1 MPPYGRINYRGWAE
15 DLTTRGRG
23 ACLLAALLAG
33 LLTAGSVSPSAAGVD
48 YATDVGG
55 VVNDQASTAPVFQPC
70 PASAPWMR
78 DPNVCASRWSSFAND
93 KSESDLAVDPTDP
106 NHLVGMSKA
115 FFSPQDYLF
124 ELVWY
129 DSTDGG
135 QTWQSGILPGYEEW
149 MDTTDP
155 VVAFDSQGNL
165 YALVLPFNFV
175 IEPSG
180 DHNWD
185 IGHVSPQGLNDAIYL
200 SRSLKSDGPVGE
212 RWQAPVLLASYHAGG
227 LGITADKQWVGAD
240 TFGKHLGSVYASWIV
255 FDGGALNTVVSVSTD
270 FGAHF
275 SSPRV
280 ISSATKPKFN
290 GDPYVFEGP
299 EGNVYV
305 GYDTLPPKQ
314 SYTTGGF
321 QVVVSH
327 DNGQTWSKPGQ
338 QVATSVGPSP
348 YPPDT
353 FRDGTPYSMT
363 VNPANGRLLLAYEN
377 YDRSLP
383 KGNIWLTQSADEGK
397 TWSKAIQVNDP
408 SAPGDTF
415 QQKIFAAPNGDFAI
429 AFYDRR
435 LACPP
440 NDPLTA
446 NVGYTNTCID
456 VTVQF
461 YNASGTP
468 LGDNRRATLESWDPN
483 VAPPQPGGRSATT
496 TFIGDY
502 FGGALTSSTQGTVAH
517 LLFVSTSPDYQAGA
531 VAGGGLAPPYQQQIY
546 AELPAP

>member
-1 MPPYGRINYRGWAE
+1 MASRSPIFPTLVAALGVVA
-15 DLTTRGRG
+15 
-23 ACLLAALLAG
+23 ALAASAG
-33 LLTAGSVSPSAAGVD
+33 AAGG
-48 YATDVGG
+48 YETDTGG
-55 VVNDQASTAPVFQPC
+55 VVNVQASTTPIFQPC
-70 PASAPWMR
+70 PSGAPWLR
-78 DPNVCASRWSSFAND
+78 DPDVCASRWSPLAND
-93 KSESDLAVDPTDP
+93 KSESDLAVDPTNP
-106 NHLVGMSKA
+106 NHIVGMSKA
-115 FFSPQDYLF
+115 FFSPKDYLF

-135 QTWQSGILPGYEEW
+135 QTWTSGILPGYDDW

-185 IGHVSPQGLNDAIYL
+185 IGHVSPQGLNDAVYL
-200 SRSLKSDGPVGE
+200 SRSLKSDGPVGQN
-212 RWQAPVLLASYHAGG
+212 WQPPVLLATYHASG

-240 TFGKHLGSVYASWIV
+240 TFGEHPGSVYASWIV
-255 FDGGALNTVVSVSTD
+255 FDGAALNTVVSVSTD
-270 FGAHF
+270 YGAHF
-275 SSPRV
+275 TPPQV

-321 QVVVSH
+321 QAVVSH

-338 QVATSVGPSP
+338 QLTTSVGPTP
-348 YPPDT
+348 YVPDT

-363 VNPANGRLLLAYEN
+363 VNPANGKLLLAYEN

-383 KGNIWLTQSADEGK
+383 KGNIWLAQSADEGK
-397 TWSKAIQVNDP
+397 TWSKPVQVNDP
-408 SAPGDTF
+408 AAPGDTF
-415 QQKIFAAPNGDFAI
+415 QQKVFAAPNGEFGV

-435 LACPP
+435 LACPA
-440 NDPLTA
+440 NDPIPA
-446 NVGYTNTCID
+446 NVGLTNTCID

-461 YNASGTP
+461 YAEDGTQI
-468 LGDNRRATLESWDPN
+468 GGNRRATLETWDPN
-483 VAPPQPGGRSATT
+483 VAPPKPGGLSGTK

-502 FGGALTSSTQGTVAH
+502 FGGAMTSTAEGTFAH
-517 LLFVSTSPDYQAGA
+517 LLFVSTSPDYQTGA
-531 VAGGGLAPPYQQQIY
+531 VAGGGFAPPYQQQIY
-546 AELPAP
+546 AHVPVP

>member
-1 MPPYGRINYRGWAE
+1 V
-15 DLTTRGRG
+15 T
-23 ACLLAALLAG
+23 
-33 LLTAGSVSPSAAGVD
+33 V
-48 YATDVGG
+48 
-55 VVNDQASTAPVFQPC
+55 QASTTPIFQAC
-70 PASAPWMR
+70 PSGAPWLR
-78 DPNVCASRWSSFAND
+78 DPNVCTNRWSGFAND
-93 KSESDLAVDPTDP
+93 KSESDLAVDPTNP
-106 NHLVGMSKA
+106 NHIVGMSKA
-115 FFSPQDYLF
+115 FFSPKDYLF

-135 QTWQSGILPGYEEW
+135 QTWKSGILPGYNEW

-185 IGHVSPQGLNDAIYL
+185 IGHVSPEGLNDAIYL
-200 SRSLKSDGPVGE
+200 SRSLKSDGPVGQN
-212 RWQAPVLLASYHAGG
+212 WQPPVLLATYHSSG

-240 TFGKHLGSVYASWIV
+240 TFGKHPGSVYASWIV
-255 FDGGALNTVVSVSTD
+255 FDGAALNTVVSVSTD
-270 FGAHF
+270 DGAHF
-275 SSPRV
+275 TAPQV

-305 GYDTLPPKQ
+305 SYDTLPPKQ
-314 SYTTGGF
+314 SYTTGAF
-321 QVVVSH
+321 QAVVSH

-338 QVATSVGPSP
+338 QVTTSVGPTP
-348 YPPDT
+348 YVPDT

-363 VNPANGRLLLAYEN
+363 VNPANGKLLLAYEN

-383 KGNIWLTQSADEGK
+383 KGNIWLAQSADEGK
-397 TWSKAIQVNDP
+397 TWSKPVQVNDP
-408 SAPGDTF
+408 AAPGDTF
-415 QQKIFAAPNGDFAI
+415 QQKVFAAPNGEFGV

-435 LACPP
+435 LACPG
-440 NDPLTA
+440 NDPIPA
-446 NVGYTNTCID
+446 NVGLTNTCID

-461 YNASGTP
+461 YAEDGTP
-468 LGDNRRATLESWDPN
+468 IGGNRRATLETWDPN
-483 VAPPQPGGRSATT
+483 VAPPKPGGLSGTK

-502 FGGALTSSTQGTVAH
+502 FGGAMTSTAEGTFAH

-531 VAGGGLAPPYQQQIY
+531 VAGGGFAPPYQQQIY
-546 AELPAP
+546 ARVPVP

>member
-1 MPPYGRINYRGWAE
+1 MASRSRFLPTFVAALGVVTA
-15 DLTTRGRG
+15 
-23 ACLLAALLAG
+23 LAASAG
-33 LLTAGSVSPSAAGVD
+33 AAGGYD
-48 YATDVGG
+48 TGTAG
-55 VVNDQASTAPVFQPC
+55 VVNVQASTTPIFQPC
-70 PASAPWMR
+70 PSAAPWLR
-78 DPNVCASRWSSFAND
+78 DPNVCASRWSQFAND
-93 KSESDLAVDPTDP
+93 KSESDLAVDPTNP
-106 NHLVGMSKA
+106 NHIVGMSKA
-115 FFSPQDYLF
+115 FFSPKDYLF

-135 QTWQSGILPGYEEW
+135 QTWTSGILPGYDEW

-185 IGHVSPQGLNDAIYL
+185 IGHVSPEGLNDAIFL
-200 SRSLKSDGPVGE
+200 SRSLTSDGPVGQN
-212 RWQAPVLLASYHAGG
+212 WQQPVLLATYHASG

-240 TFGKHLGSVYASWIV
+240 TFGEHPGSVYASWIV
-255 FDGGALNTVVSVSTD
+255 FDGAALNTVVSVSTD
-270 FGAHF
+270 YGAHF
-275 SSPRV
+275 TPPQV

-321 QVVVSH
+321 QAVVSH

-338 QVATSVGPSP
+338 QVTTSVGPTP
-348 YPPDT
+348 YVPDT

-363 VNPANGRLLLAYEN
+363 VNPANGKLLLAYEN

-383 KGNIWLTQSADEGK
+383 KGNIWLAQSADEGK
-397 TWSKAIQVNDP
+397 TWSKPVQVNDP
-408 SAPGDTF
+408 AAPGDTF
-415 QQKIFAAPNGDFAI
+415 QQKVFAAPNGELGV

-435 LACPP
+435 LACPA
-440 NDPLTA
+440 NDPIPA
-446 NVGYTNTCID
+446 NVGLTNTCID

-461 YNASGTP
+461 YAADGTP
-468 LGDNRRATLESWDPN
+468 LGGNRRATLETWDPN
-483 VAPPQPGGRSATT
+483 VVPPKPGGLSGTK

-502 FGGALTSSTQGTVAH
+502 FGGAMTTTIDGTFAH

-531 VAGGGLAPPYQQQIY
+531 VAGGGFAPPYQQQIY
-546 AELPAP
+546 ARVPVP

>member
-1 MPPYGRINYRGWAE
+1 MRALDAYGRRARARR
-15 DLTTRGRG
+15 DAVSTSLV
-23 ACLLAALLAG
+23 AAVWIVA
-33 LLTAGSVSPSAAGVD
+33 ASVGSVVAAD
-48 YATDVGG
+48 AYATDIAG
-55 VVNDQASTAPVFQPC
+55 VVNTQASTTPLFRAC
-70 PASAPWMR
+70 PAAAPWLR
-78 DPNVCASRWSSFAND
+78 DPNVCASRWSARAND
-93 KSESDLAVDPTDP
+93 KSESDLAVDPTNP
-106 NHLVGMSKA
+106 QHIVGMSKA
-115 FFSPQDYLF
+115 FFSPKDYLF
-124 ELVWY
+124 ELAWY

-135 QTWQSGILPGYEEW
+135 LTWTSGLLPGYEDW

-155 VVAFDSQGNL
+155 TVAFDAQGNL

-185 IGHVSPQGLNDAIYL
+185 IGHVSPAGLNDAIYL
-200 SRSLKSDGPVGE
+200 SRSMKADGAVGRTWE
-212 RWQAPVLLASYHAGG
+212 APVLLATYHASG

-240 TFGKHLGSVYASWIV
+240 IFGKHPGSVYATWIV
-255 FDGGALNTVVSVSTD
+255 FDGVALNTVVSVSTD
-270 FGAHF
+270 YGAHF
-275 SSPRV
+275 TPPRV

-305 GYDTLPPKQ
+305 SYDTLPPKQ

-338 QVATSVGPSP
+338 QVTTSVGPTP
-348 YPPDT
+348 YVPDT

-363 VNPANGRLLLAYEN
+363 VDPVTGELLLAYEN
-377 YDRSLP
+377 YDRSVP
-383 KGNIWLTQSADEGK
+383 RGDIWLTRSLDEGK
-397 TWSKAIQVNDP
+397 TWSKAVQVNDP
-408 SAPGDTF
+408 AAPGDTF
-415 QQKIFAAPNGDFAI
+415 QQKVFAAPNGDFAV

-435 LACPP
+435 LACPA
-440 NDPLTA
+440 NDPLPA
-446 NVGYTNTCID
+446 DVGRLNTCID

-461 YNASGTP
+461 YAPGGTP
-468 LGDNRRATLESWDPN
+468 VGNNRRATLESWDPN
-483 VAPPQPGGRSATT
+483 VTPPQQGGLSGSG

-502 FGGALTSSTQGTVAH
+502 FGGAMTSGAEGTFAH
-517 LLFVSTSPDYQAGA
+517 LLVVSTSPDYQAGA

-546 AELPAP
+546 VRVPAP

>member
-1 MPPYGRINYRGWAE
+1 MRPRRLA
-15 DLTTRGRG
+15 L
-23 ACLLAALLAG
+23 ASFLAAVLAG
-33 LLTAGSVSPSAAGVD
+33 TSVSPSAAVGD
-48 YATDVGG
+48 YATDVSG
-55 VVNDQASTAPVFQPC
+55 VINVRASTTPIFQAC
-70 PASAPWMR
+70 PANAPWLR
-78 DPNVCASRWSSFAND
+78 DPNVCASRWSTFAND

-106 NHLVGMSKA
+106 MHIVGMSKA
-115 FFSPQDYLF
+115 FFSPKDYLF

-135 QTWQSGILPGYEEW
+135 QTWQSGILPGYEQW

-155 VVAFDSQGNL
+155 VVAFDAQGNL

-185 IGHVSPQGLNDAIYL
+185 VGHVNPKGLNDAVYL
-200 SRSLKSDGPVGE
+200 SRSMKADGAVGRTWE
-212 RWQAPVLLASYHAGG
+212 APVLLATYHASG

-240 TFGKHLGSVYASWIV
+240 TFGKHPGSVYASWIV
-255 FDGGALNTVVSVSTD
+255 FDGAALNTVVSVSTD

-275 SSPRV
+275 TSPRL
-280 ISSATKPKFN
+280 ISSTTKPKFN

-305 GYDTLPPKQ
+305 AYDTLPPKQ

-338 QVATSVGPSP
+338 QVTTSVGPTP
-348 YPPDT
+348 YLPDT

-363 VNPANGRLLLAYEN
+363 VNPANGNLLLAYEN

-397 TWSKAIQVNDP
+397 TWAKPVQVNDP
-408 SAPGDTF
+408 ATAGDTF
-415 QQKIFAAPNGDFAI
+415 QQKVFAASNGEFAV

-435 LACPP
+435 LACPA
-440 NDPLTA
+440 NDPIA
-446 NVGYTNTCID
+446 GNVGRLNTCID
-456 VTVQF
+456 VTVQA
-461 YNASGTP
+461 YAADGTP
-468 LGDNRRATLESWDPN
+468 LGGNRRATLQSWDPN
-483 VAPPQPGGRSATT
+483 VVPPQPGGLSGSG

-502 FGGALTSSTQGTVAH
+502 FGGAMTSGDDGTLVH

-531 VAGGGLAPPYQQQIY
+531 SAGGGLSPPYQQQIY
-546 AELPAP
+546 AQLPIP